1 MIHNVSHKLRPNIKQ
16 FLFKHRELNRDE
28 LHCLLSLLIS
38 NINQVITQLVD
49 CSLVR
54 TDRVVLISI
63 LILLEQTGFA
73 TLGPCANN
81 VTQFL
86 RHLPETA
93 VVVEDLLNL
102 LDLLGDIVGYSVDL
116 TRLRNSVDI
125 RSSALIS
132 FDWGEEVFLVD
143 VD

>member
-16 FLFKHRELNRDE
+16 LLFEHRELNRDK

-49 CSLVR
+49 CSLVS

-73 TLGPCANN
+73 TLRPCANN

-93 VVVEDLLNL
+93 VVVEDLLDL

-116 TRLRNSVDI
+116 TRLGNSVDI
-125 RSSALIS
+125 RSGALIS